1 MFTVHSSQCVCVRV
15 KGLPSLRDRFV
26 QYTVSVRVSFGGSGT
41 LKIVIY
47 VENYPQKRCFRLADY
62 HPLWG
67 VGVLISGHNIYVYLP
82 YMYM

>member
-1 MFTVHSSQCVCVRV
+1 MCVCVV

-47 VENYPQKRCFRLADY
+47 VETTPRNRKIGWMIIAPSVGG
-62 HPLWG
+62 G
-67 VGVLISGHNIYVYLP
+67 VNQRKIYVFLP